1 VTNVM
6 RRPIFAATDLENGMQ
21 ARPADQ
27 APWPEPKPA
36 SAPNHAVPDC
46 HAFCPYPPVPVFR
59 KASCMTDPSLAPDTP
74 DVAETVNFLRRFSDL
89 MSNGYNAAYLHRAAD
104 LLETLT
110 ARVLAATDE
119 DELWRYKYENLSQH
133 AEALETEC
141 EALKNDIEGHLDIAS
156 VIMTERETLRVTL
169 QACEAEFSELDEA
182 LSRERGEFAS
192 RQEAHETAMAGLRA
206 TFDREREALQATV
219 ALRGEELD
227 QLRGTRENLQA
238 QLKVRGDELAALRVV
253 SDREQAALRA
263 KISALEA
270 KRAELRSA
278 FDRIGDL
285 RHQTNE
291 PHDGEPFAA
300 RKPEAEASLIPAQ
313 PGDRDPAVT
322 ESDAV
327 VPKATLRQAR
337 AQFEYLAKEF
347 IPRGDIASQVMCELA
362 AYTMDMALTG
372 SQQLGHLPVD
382 EVALSILARPGSASP
397 GIANKM

>member
-1 VTNVM
+1 
-6 RRPIFAATDLENGMQ
+6 
-21 ARPADQ
+21 
-27 APWPEPKPA
+27 
-36 SAPNHAVPDC
+36 
-46 HAFCPYPPVPVFR
+46 
-59 KASCMTDPSLAPDTP
+59 MTDPSLAPDTP

-104 LLETLT
+104 LLETLS

-119 DELWRYKYENLSQH
+119 DELWRYKYENLSHH
-133 AEALETEC
+133 AEALEAEC
-141 EALKNDIEGHLDIAS
+141 EALKNDIEGHLDIAAQ
-156 VIMTERETLRVTL
+156 IMTERETLRTAL
-169 QACEAEFSELDEA
+169 QAREADFSELDEA
-182 LSRERGEFAS
+182 LGRERGEFAAK
-192 RQEAHETAMAGLRA
+192 REAHQVAMAGL
-206 TFDREREALQATV
+206 QAT
-219 ALRGEELD
+219 ATMRGEELD
-227 QLRGTRENLQA
+227 QLRGERENLQA

-278 FDRIGDL
+278 IDRIGDL

-382 EVALSILARPGSASP
+382 EVALSILARPGSAAP
-397 GIANKM
+397 AIANKM

>member
-1 VTNVM
+1 
-6 RRPIFAATDLENGMQ
+6 
-21 ARPADQ
+21 
-27 APWPEPKPA
+27 
-36 SAPNHAVPDC
+36 
-46 HAFCPYPPVPVFR
+46 
-59 KASCMTDPSLAPDTP
+59 MTDPSLAPETP

-110 ARVLAATDE
+110 ARVLAASDE
-119 DELWRYKYENLSQH
+119 DELWRYKYENLSHH
-133 AEALETEC
+133 ADALETEC

-156 VIMTERETLRVTL
+156 SIMTERETLRAALKARET
-169 QACEAEFSELDEA
+169 EFSGLDNA
-182 LSRERGEFAS
+182 VSRERGEFA
-192 RQEAHETAMAGLRA
+192 AKLTA
-206 TFDREREALQATV
+206 FDREREALQAT
-219 ALRGEELD
+219 AAARGEELD
-227 QLRGTRENLQA
+227 KLRGERENLQA

-263 KISALEA
+263 RISALEA

-291 PHDGEPFAA
+291 PHDGEAFAA

-313 PGDRDPAVT
+313 PGDRDPAVA

-337 AQFEYLAKEF
+337 AQFEYLAKEC

-362 AYTMDMALTG
+362 AYTMDLALTG
-372 SQQLGHLPVD
+372 SQQPGHLPVD
-382 EVALSILARPGSASP
+382 EVAFSILARPGSAAP
-397 GIANKM
+397 AIANKM

>member
-1 VTNVM
+1 
-6 RRPIFAATDLENGMQ
+6 
-21 ARPADQ
+21 
-27 APWPEPKPA
+27 
-36 SAPNHAVPDC
+36 
-46 HAFCPYPPVPVFR
+46 
-59 KASCMTDPSLAPDTP
+59 MTDQSIAPETP

-110 ARVLAATDE
+110 ARVLASSDE

-133 AEALETEC
+133 ADALETEC

-156 VIMTERETLRVTL
+156 AIMTERETLRTAL
-169 QACEAEFSELDEA
+169 QAREAEFSELDGA
-182 LSRERGEFAS
+182 SSRERDEFAAKL
-192 RQEAHETAMAGLRA
+192 EAHESAMAGLRTA
-206 TFDREREALQATV
+206 FDREREALQATV
-219 ALRGEELD
+219 AARGEELD
-227 QLRGTRENLQA
+227 QLRGTRQNLQA

-253 SDREQAALRA
+253 SEREQAALRT

-285 RHQTNE
+285 RNQTNE

-300 RKPEAEASLIPAQ
+300 RNPEAEASLIPAQ
-313 PGDRDPAVT
+313 SNNRDPAVA

-337 AQFEYLAKEF
+337 AQFEYLAREF
-347 IPRGDIASQVMCELA
+347 IPRGDIATQVMCELA
-362 AYTMDMALTG
+362 AYTMDMALIG
-372 SQQLGHLPVD
+372 SQQPGHLPVD
-382 EVALSILARPGSASP
+382 EVALSILACPGSALP
-397 GIANKM
+397 VIASKM